1 MRVRLL
7 YDIFIV
13 IGTRYAAVAT
23 GVHSSFREA
32 VFRMVKRRDEFTPNM
47 ENNRIYNKINNG
59 VYKDLAALMEPALR
73 RSYDAVTGSINPAR

>member
-1 MRVRLL
+1 
-7 YDIFIV
+7 
-13 IGTRYAAVAT
+13 
-23 GVHSSFREA
+23 
-32 VFRMVKRRDEFTPNM
+32 MVKRRDEFTPNM